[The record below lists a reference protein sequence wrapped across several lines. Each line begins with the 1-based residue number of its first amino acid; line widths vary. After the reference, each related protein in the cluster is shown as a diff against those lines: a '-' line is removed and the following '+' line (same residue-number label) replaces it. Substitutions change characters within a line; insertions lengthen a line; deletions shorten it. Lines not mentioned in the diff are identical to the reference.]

1 MDVSSERIRAM
12 LRGRREVRMVPLPGF
27 GYGEELLMVGI
38 RVLTEE
44 EVDAAR
50 AEATQ
55 YARNL
60 ASKYRI
66 DAREMLS
73 IDAEVLDRE
82 VQRQLVYRAF
92 VDPDKG
98 EGDYKPFFKAPQAV
112 RQLDSVMQQT
122 LFNMYLDHQNY
133 VNPLRG
139 LEEDDVTALVEALKK
154 TPETEALLGLYDAR
168 SLRTLSLTL
177 VAELRTALTG
187 K

>member
-1 MDVSSERIRAM
+1 MDVTDERIKAM

-27 GYGEELLMVGI
+27 GDGELIMVGI

-55 YARNL
+55 YAKNL
-60 ASKYRI
+60 AAKYRI

-92 VDPDKG
+92 VNAEKG
-98 EGDYKPFFKAPQAV
+98 DGDNRFFGAPQAV
-112 RQLDSVMQQT
+112 RQLDTVMQQT

-133 VNPLRG
+133 VSPLRD
-139 LEEDDVTALVEALKK
+139 LEDDEVAGIVAALKK

-168 SLRTLSLTL
+168 SLRSLSLTL
-177 VAELRTALTG
+177 AAELRTALTAR
-187 K
+187 